1 MNDRGKDRE
10 APREEGLKKRV
21 LLGLFGIY
29 LIGMSAF
36 GFIWASIARQGSF
49 VLLAT
54 ASLSTT
60 YMGLSVLNYRSRI
73 LNGERYHFSLRIFQF
88 FYWIL
93 TILLFFLLAPLHSLM
108 RDFVDRL
115 ASLLFL
121 SLLYAP
127 LDAVFRLLHAVRP
140 GYREGAPADHHAE

>member
-1 MNDRGKDRE
+1 M
-10 APREEGLKKRV
+10 

-29 LIGMSAF
+29 LLGMSVF
-36 GFIWASIARQGSF
+36 GFIWAGIARPGSF

-54 ASLSTT
+54 ASLFTT
-60 YMGLSVLNYRSRI
+60 YMGFSVLNYRSRI
-73 LNGERYHFSLRIFQF
+73 LHGEKYPSSLRIFQL

-93 TILLFFLLAPLHSLM
+93 TIPLFLLLAPLHSLM

-121 SLLYAP
+121 SLSYAP
-127 LDAVFRLLHAVRP
+127 IDIIFRLFAATKA
-140 GYREGAPADHHAE
+140 GYDETSKADSRSE